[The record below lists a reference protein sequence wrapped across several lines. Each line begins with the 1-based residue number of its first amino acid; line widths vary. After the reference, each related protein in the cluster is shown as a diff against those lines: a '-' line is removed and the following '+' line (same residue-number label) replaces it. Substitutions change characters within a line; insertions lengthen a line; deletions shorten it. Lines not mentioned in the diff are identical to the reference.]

1 MFWLLNKLADWLERP
16 PDRNVI
22 LQQREA
28 LRLWA
33 EEREKE
39 RQRKREKLDAYPPI
53 CYFAFCS
60 ILLISS
66 GDYEHG
72 TVLYKSGNKV

>member
-39 RQRKREKLDAYPPI
+39 RQRKREK
-53 CYFAFCS
+53 
-60 ILLISS
+60 
-66 GDYEHG
+66 
-72 TVLYKSGNKV
+72 T

>member
-1 MFWLLNKLADWLERP
+1 MFWLLGKLIGWLERP
-16 PDRNVI
+16 PDRKVI

-39 RQRKREKLDAYPPI
+39 RQRKRQK
-53 CYFAFCS
+53 
-60 ILLISS
+60 
-66 GDYEHG
+66 
-72 TVLYKSGNKV
+72 T

>member
-16 PDRNVI
+16 SDWRDAMR
-22 LQQREA
+22 QREA

-39 RQRKREKLDAYPPI
+39 RQRRREK
-53 CYFAFCS
+53 S
-60 ILLISS
+60 
-66 GDYEHG
+66 
-72 TVLYKSGNKV
+72 